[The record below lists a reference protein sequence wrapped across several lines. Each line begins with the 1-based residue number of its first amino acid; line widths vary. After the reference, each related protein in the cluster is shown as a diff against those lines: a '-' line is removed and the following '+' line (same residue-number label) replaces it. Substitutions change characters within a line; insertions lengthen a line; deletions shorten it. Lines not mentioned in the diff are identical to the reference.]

1 MRKLFAALLAVFIAT
16 STSTAFSVDA
26 TSSPSPSTV
35 AIAATSLETGNFVVG
50 DTGPGGGL
58 IFYINSKG
66 FSCGPTFS
74 KTGSP
79 EGGLCH
85 YLEVAPS
92 GWKSGKS
99 GDLDP
104 RYFWS
109 VKSKM
114 KADVVGMP
122 DIVISSEKFKIA
134 NFGIGLGYKNSV
146 AIVNQG
152 NDANTSAGAS
162 RAYMGGMKSDW
173 YLPSLAEANEL
184 CKWARGVP
192 SKSVETVC
200 GGGKLNSPTYG
211 AGSVGLIQSSYATS
225 SESIDTRLPK
235 KYRHENIW
243 LLQIYDG
250 NNPHYLTP
258 DCKCNNAYTRPI
270 RAF

>member
-1 MRKLFAALLAVFIAT
+1 MRKLLALLL
-16 STSTAFSVDA
+16 AFSTFALV
-26 TSSPSPSTV
+26 TSANAEETP
-35 AIAATSLETGNFVVG
+35 AATPSATNTTGIYAVG
-50 DTGPGGGL
+50 DIGPGGGF
-58 IFYINSKG
+58 IFYVDKKG
-66 FSCGPTFS
+66 FKCGPTYTN
-74 KTGSP
+74 TGSP

-99 GDLDP
+99 GDSDP
-104 RYFWS
+104 RYFWA

-114 KADVVGMP
+114 KADVVGIP
-122 DIVISSEKFKIA
+122 DISVSSEKFKIA

-146 AIVNQG
+146 AIIKQG

-162 RAYMGGMKSDW
+162 RAYMGGMKNDW
-173 YLPSLAEANEL
+173 YLASLAEANEL

-225 SESIDTRLPK
+225 SESIDTRVSK

-243 LLQIYDG
+243 ILQIYDG

-258 DCKCNNAYTRPI
+258 DCKCNSSYTRPI